1 MDKINK
7 IDKLMQEGLSV
18 LDMSETELFAEQ
30 DDFGTHKFDVIFF
43 KNLFDHPDE
52 KRVLELL
59 DIMKKQLN
67 VEGKILIQQQL
78 YSIDEN
84 EVLGKSHILECVHL
98 AEKKLVFEKMER
110 QADDS
115 NSSLLY
121 CFSNLE
127 ENECD
132 EKIRY
137 FDEQFFLKGVDQKQ
151 VVHKNGDWHETIHA
165 YFFCDGYLLVQ
176 KRAQNK
182 HDFPDYFD
190 MSIAGHIQYF
200 ESADDAFKRETKEE
214 LGIAFDVLLKEYRS
228 LCYLK
233 DEIISETI
241 DREIAWIYVGE
252 FRLRRDRTYYFV

>member
-1 MDKINK
+1 M
-7 IDKLMQEGLSV
+7 
-18 LDMSETELFAEQ
+18 
-30 DDFGTHKFDVIFF
+30 
-43 KNLFDHPDE
+43 
-52 KRVLELL
+52 
-59 DIMKKQLN
+59 
-67 VEGKILIQQQL
+67 
-78 YSIDEN
+78 
-84 EVLGKSHILECVHL
+84 
-98 AEKKLVFEKMER
+98 
-110 QADDS
+110 
-115 NSSLLY
+115 
-121 CFSNLE
+121 
-127 ENECD
+127 
-132 EKIRY
+132 
-137 FDEQFFLKGVDQKQ
+137 DQKQ

-241 DREIAWIYVGE
+241 DREIAWVYVGE
-252 FRLRRDRTYYFV
+252 LDREAVEHIILCEDEVAEIYFIRISDFVQMSGHYSVTEIQLYDRSFRRLSEKMSQTDYLPHQKEYLVQIAEILN